1 MKEKTP
7 FDPDLGT
14 LVEDLRPAFGF
25 LTRLPVGSGTTGV
38 APDFRRIARVF
49 PIVGAAVGILGGI
62 VILIAG
68 WLGEPPLLAVS
79 LAVAATV
86 LITGGFHEDGLADTA
101 DGFGG
106 GRSSEQKLE
115 IMGDSRIG
123 TYGAL
128 VLIFSVL
135 FRVGA
140 LAAIYPTGA
149 FRTALALVA
158 AEAVSRAAQVRLWYA
173 LPAARQGGLSD
184 AAGAP
189 DERSMLAAL
198 VIGLVVVIVA
208 IIPAFGFSAAI
219 VATVVLGIATFAF
232 IRLSS
237 SQIGG
242 RTGDTLGACQQIA
255 GAGFLLGLA
264 PFA

>member
-1 MKEKTP
+1 MKDPTP
-7 FDPDLGT
+7 FNPGLGS
-14 LVEDLRPAFGF
+14 LLDDLRPAFGF
-25 LTRLPVGSGTTGV
+25 LTRLPVGGDTTGV

-49 PIVGAAVGILGGI
+49 PIVGAAIGILGGI
-62 VILIAG
+62 VLLIAA
-68 WLGEPPLLAVS
+68 WLGEPALLAA
-79 LAVAATV
+79 LIAVAATV

-106 GRSSEQKLE
+106 GRSSEQKLD
-115 IMGDSRIG
+115 IMDDSRIG
-123 TYGAL
+123 AYGAL
-128 VLIFSVL
+128 ALIFSIL
-135 FRVGA
+135 IRVGA
-140 LAAIYPTGA
+140 LAALYPTGA

-158 AEAVSRAAQVRLWYA
+158 AEAASRAALVRLWYT
-173 LPAARQGGLSD
+173 LPAARQGGLSES
-184 AAGAP
+184 AGAP

-198 VIGLVVVIVA
+198 VIGLVIIVVT
-208 IIPAFGFSAAI
+208 IIPAFGFAAAI
-219 VATVVLGIATFAF
+219 VATLVLGIATFSF

-255 GAGFLLGLA
+255 GAGFLFGLA